1 MGQVNE
7 TREVGSDSAEC
18 HLPIEYAADLTPVV
32 EGKEAGASWNARGME
47 KTVDFWS
54 RKEYSVRAS
63 GRTPG
68 KIAGHDQG
76 TAARSTGVGRNR
88 EEPVGEALGQRM
100 KGVAFSA
107 GMAADLA
114 VVEDQGQGIGQKPDH
129 GQHH

>member
-1 MGQVNE
+1 MAV
-7 TREVGSDSAEC
+7 SDSVKC
-18 HLPIEYAADLTPVV
+18 HRPIEYAADLTPVV

-47 KTVDFWS
+47 KTVDFWG

-76 TAARSTGVGRNR
+76 QARRVDSTGVGRNR
-88 EEPVGEALGQRM
+88 EEPVGEALGQHM

-114 VVEDQGQGIGQKPDH
+114 VVED
-129 GQHH
+129 